1 MPSLYGS
8 TLQLCDRDIARTSPG
23 AGEYV
28 DSRFI
33 VFFIVF
39 YKESGQSH
47 KLQHKRTSTQTV
59 RVCGREIPTTGT
71 DWKSNSADSEAHWVE
86 WGDFNDKGPIPNQSF
101 IHQLGVR
108 KVSGMCEATAVQFK
122 NDNSQVSSP
131 RRWYMTLLM
140 GDTWWGGGRDHHHSR
155 DNIFPG
161 DPNLFFQCFNS
172 IMMQARDKTV
182 CLVGQR
188 PPTLKSILLS
198 TTQQPSERT

>member
-23 AGEYV
+23 AREYV

-140 GDTWWGGGRDHHHSR
+140 GDTWWGGAGTITTPVTTFS
-155 DNIFPG
+155 
-161 DPNLFFQCFNS
+161 
-172 IMMQARDKTV
+172 QAI
-182 CLVGQR
+182 
-188 PPTLKSILLS
+188 PTSSSNVLILLWCRHEIRQS
-198 TTQQPSERT
+198 VW